1 MNTSNALTIVIP
13 AKNEAKLLPRLLIS
27 LARQDYPQMP
37 STKVFIADAGST
49 DSTVETARSFSNRL
63 RIEVIPGG
71 LPSVGRNAGAWRA
84 ETPYILFL
92 DADMELHDPTLLRRC
107 LERMQ
112 RRRLHCLTTN
122 IWCSDGGFMDQLL
135 YLCNNT
141 AQRMSSLA
149 IPFATGMFM
158 MFEIGRFRALGGF
171 NERALYAEDY
181 LLTKKVSPW
190 RFGIV
195 SGGAY
200 TTNRRFQKLGHMRIV
215 RMFLRTAL
223 NTWNEKYFL
232 EDQGY
237 WKESF

>member
-1 MNTSNALTIVIP
+1 
-13 AKNEAKLLPRLLIS
+13 
-27 LARQDYPQMP
+27 MP
-37 STKVFIADAGST
+37 STKVFVADAGST
-49 DSTVETARSFSNRL
+49 DSTVELARSFTDRL
-63 RIEVIPGG
+63 AVEVIPGG

-84 ETPYILFL
+84 ETPYVLFL
-92 DADMELHDPTLLRRC
+92 DADMELRDPTLVRRC
-107 LERMQ
+107 LDRMQ

-122 IWCSDGGFMDQLL
+122 IWCSDGSLMDQLL
-135 YLCNNT
+135 YLCNNL
-141 AQRMSSLA
+141 AQRVSSLA
-149 IPFATGMFM
+149 VPFATGMFM

-181 LLTKKVSPW
+181 LLTKKVSPR

-195 SGGAY
+195 RGGAY
-200 TTNRRFQKLGHMRIV
+200 TTNRRFKKLGHMRIV